1 MDFELWIL
9 GYGFWVRLAL
19 IINANGSDL
28 EDCQKFLNG
37 NNADLNNRWNKILK
51 HYFTGTIPEIYC
63 FLKNNV

>member
-19 IINANGSDL
+19 IINAKGSDL

-37 NNADLNNRWNKILK
+37 NNPDLNNR
-51 HYFTGTIPEIYC
+51 
-63 FLKNNV
+63 